1 MSQVST
7 RSLPLIRLARG
18 TLRFELDAAESRRCG
33 EWLRRW
39 GEYPGERSK
48 ELTSPGPSDADRA
61 ALDWICCEMPTLA
74 AWIVAACHQSGND
87 HLVSR
92 GLSIEGLREALASA
106 GALASAAPVNGV
118 TRCRPRER
126 LALAFARLNE
136 LAAVDAEVARRRGL
150 ASLLLALLG
159 ARRPYWVADAG
170 PPALPD
176 WLPRGLCRALRWL
189 RTDAAGEVAASAS
202 AAASSATCAMT
213 SVSDES
219 EIELP
224 VLELVRSVWRAGQEA
239 EVRDADGESWGQA
252 CVTHEPEDGDW
263 AGWWQAVRWRCSWE
277 SRLRTEKLESLR
289 QLAYGA
295 SHEINNPLANI
306 STRAQTLLRDETDPE
321 RRHKLAAIAAQAFRA
336 HEMIANLML
345 FARPPAVRMEEFEF
359 ASWWQERQSEL
370 LPDAR
375 GQGTEL
381 RFQSAGMPE
390 RLQSDPAALAIVLS
404 ALVRNSREALG
415 RGGEIVVA
423 CVPRGLGWVMRVSD
437 TGLGLDATAAR
448 HLFDPFFSGRE
459 AGRGLGFGLSK
470 AWVICRSL
478 GGQLDWVA
486 SGEGWTCFEAWL
498 PKGS

>member
-18 TLRFELDAAESRRCG
+18 TLRFELDAAESARCG
-33 EWLRRW
+33 DWLRRW
-39 GEYPGERSK
+39 GEFPVERSE
-48 ELTSPGPSDADRA
+48 ELTSPGLSDFDRA
-61 ALDWICCEMPTLA
+61 TLDWICCEIPTLA
-74 AWIVAACHQSGND
+74 AWVVAVCHQSGHD
-87 HLVSR
+87 HLVSS
-92 GLSIEGLREALASA
+92 GLTDAGLKEALVSP
-106 GALASAAPVNGV
+106 GVIQSTESVNGV
-118 TRCRPRER
+118 TRSRPRQR
-126 LALAFARLNE
+126 LAAAFARLNE
-136 LAAVDAEVARRRGL
+136 LAAVDPEVARRRSL
-150 ASLLLALLG
+150 ASVLLALLG

-189 RTDAAGEVAASAS
+189 RTDAAEEVVASAS
-202 AAASSATCAMT
+202 AAASLATCAMT
-213 SVSDES
+213 SVSEES

-224 VLELVRSVWRAGQEA
+224 VLELVRTVWRAGQEA
-239 EVRDADGESWGQA
+239 AAGDGDGESVQE
-252 CVTHEPEDGDW
+252 CVTQEPGDGDW
-263 AGWWQAVRWRCSWE
+263 AGWWQAVRWRCCWE
-277 SRLRTEKLESLR
+277 SRLRIEKLESLR

-306 STRAQTLLRDETDPE
+306 STRAQTLLRDEADPE

-345 FARPPAVRMEEFEF
+345 FARPPAIRTEEFEF

-375 GQGTEL
+375 AQGTEL
-381 RFQSAGMPE
+381 RFESAGMPE

-423 CVPRGLGWVMRVSD
+423 CGTRGADWVFRVSD
-437 TGLGLDATAAR
+437 TGPGLNATAAR

-486 SGEGWTCFEAWL
+486 TVEGWTCFEAWL
-498 PKGS
+498 PRGS